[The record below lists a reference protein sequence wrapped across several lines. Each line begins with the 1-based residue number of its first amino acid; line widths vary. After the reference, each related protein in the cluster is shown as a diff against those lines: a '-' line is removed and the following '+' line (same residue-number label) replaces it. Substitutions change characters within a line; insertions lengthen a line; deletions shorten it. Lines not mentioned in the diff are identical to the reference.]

1 MMRHARRQYP
11 LLTSRPRL
19 QAGIELRKLVH
30 DGQLN
35 EQSFAGK
42 FQVWHQ
48 FGEFLAQR
56 TVNPETGKWHYTHK
70 RLRSAY
76 KSLKKHQP
84 YLYTYQKY
92 PHLNIPNTTNGLEGS
107 FAFLKELVRVHR
119 GIKPDLKRK
128 IIESIL
134 QNRPTK
140 T

>member
-1 MMRHARRQYP
+1 
-11 LLTSRPRL
+11 
-19 QAGIELRKLVH
+19 LRKLVY
-30 DGQLN
+30 DLGQSN
-35 EQSFAGK
+35 EQSFEEK
-42 FQVWHQ
+42 FQLWHRNC
-48 FGEFLAQR
+48 GEFLAQR
-56 TVNPETGKWHYTHK
+56 TVNPETGKWHFTHK

-76 KSLKKHQP
+76 EILKKPQP
-84 YLYTYQKY
+84 YLYIYQRH
-92 PHLNIPNTTNGLEGS
+92 PELEMPNTTNGLEGS